1 MKTTAYD
8 IVKDQDLSGKVYLIT
23 GGYAGL
29 GAISTKA
36 LLMAGAQVIITGRSA
51 TTQADFVKSLQDD
64 TELSFDPAQLDASH
78 TMDLGDL
85 KSVQAF
91 ANYVKGTYDRIDCLV
106 NNAGVMNTPPGKT
119 KDGFEIQMGI
129 NVIGH
134 FLLSKMLVDITYR
147 QVWLSSKGHI
157 RYGAPRIN
165 LDAITNIEQPAYIPR
180 ARYQQAKLGDI
191 LLARQFAKLY
201 PHLKAVSVHPG
212 GVKTNLGRHMTLG
225 QKIKFV
231 LTNPIIVMSMVSA
244 EEGAATQVLVA
255 TLPDGELSNGAYYS
269 DCKVTREAESA
280 RNMEDAKKLF
290 DYCDEVTQ
298 AFQGQ

>member
-51 TTQADFVKSLQDD
+51 TSQAEFVKSLEGD

-244 EEGAATQVLVA
+244 EEGAATQLLVA

>member
-78 TMDLGDL
+78 TIDLGDL